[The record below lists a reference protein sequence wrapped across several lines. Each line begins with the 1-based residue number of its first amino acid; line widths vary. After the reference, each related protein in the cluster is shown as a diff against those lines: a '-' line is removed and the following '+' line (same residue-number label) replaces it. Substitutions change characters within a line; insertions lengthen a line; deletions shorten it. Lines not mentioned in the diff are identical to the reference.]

1 MRAIGGFQL
10 MLALTAVLALGAA
23 LGGCGGE
30 DTTTTVTSTVTVP
43 AHPGVTDV
51 QGYAGTT
58 SQGLPISFAATPRA
72 VLTVSFDW
80 RARCADGQVHTNTI
94 RLGGA
99 PIENGSFVIDGT
111 LTTGGVAHVEGTVR
125 GDKASGQLS
134 RSKGSAFGT
143 NCLATGISWKAHT
156 GSG

>member
-1 MRAIGGFQL
+1 MQSIGRIRVTL
-10 MLALTAVLALGAA
+10 SVTTVAVLGAL
-23 LGGCGGE
+23 LGGCGGGGE
-30 DTTTTVTSTVTVP
+30 TTTVTSTVTVQSH
-43 AHPGVTDV
+43 AGVTDV
-51 QGYAGTT
+51 QGYSGTT

-99 PIENGSFVIDGT
+99 PIQNGSFVIDGT
-111 LTTGGVAHVEGTVR
+111 LTTGGVAHVEGTVK
-125 GDKASGQLS
+125 GGSASGHLS

-143 NCLATGISWKAHT
+143 NCVATGISWKAHT
-156 GSG
+156 GS